1 MKNYIFGTGPFAI
14 EFAKK
19 LEKHNII
26 VDGFLKIGNKSNIP
40 QKLYKDIPTIFLNEK
55 CLNPKTDNIF
65 ITKKPIIMGDTIEYL
80 KNIGFNKI
88 NIVDERVLYFDSE
101 SYEQLNS
108 YIDSVDLSLPF
119 LNYLE
124 TNVVDHCNLN
134 CKGCAHFS
142 NIYDNN
148 YVDLFKYERDIKLI
162 SQKFNVYY
170 FRILGGEPLLHPDFS
185 ELLNISRR
193 TLPNTKIVVVSNG
206 LLLDKLDEKVI
217 KSFVDNDIIISISLY
232 EPTNKKIDKILNILN
247 ANKITYLIND
257 DFFSPIEPIK
267 KFQTR
272 LTLENNNNGDKVS
285 KECIGRF
292 CRFLR
297 DGKIAKCF
305 YPLLIEILNKR
316 YGTNYVVSRDDYI
329 ELSAISSGWD
339 AIKKLNNS
347 TPFCNY
353 CGENIT
359 EFDWEGFHKND
370 KEIDGYVLKKKK

>member
-26 VDGFLKIGNKSNIP
+26 VDGFLKLGNKSDIS
-40 QKLYKDIPTIFLNEK
+40 QKLYKDIPLIFLNEK
-55 CLNPKTDNIF
+55 CLNPETDNIF

-80 KNIGFNKI
+80 RNIVFKKI

-101 SYEQLNS
+101 SYEQLKS
-108 YIDSVDLSLPF
+108 YIDSIDLSLPF

-142 NIYDNN
+142 NIYYNN
-148 YVDLFKYERDIKLI
+148 YVDLADYERDIKLI

-170 FRILGGEPLLHPDFS
+170 FRILGGEPLLHPNFS

-193 TLPNTKIVVVSNG
+193 ILPNTKIVVVSNG

-217 KSFVDNDIIISISLY
+217 KSFVDNNIIISISLY
-232 EPTNKKIDKILNILN
+232 EPTSKKIDKILNILN
-247 ANKITYLIND
+247 TNKITYLIND

-297 DGKIAKCF
+297 DGKIAKCY
-305 YPLLIEILNKR
+305 YPLLIGILNKR

-329 ELSAISSGWD
+329 
-339 AIKKLNNS
+339 
-347 TPFCNY
+347 
-353 CGENIT
+353 
-359 EFDWEGFHKND
+359 
-370 KEIDGYVLKKKK
+370 